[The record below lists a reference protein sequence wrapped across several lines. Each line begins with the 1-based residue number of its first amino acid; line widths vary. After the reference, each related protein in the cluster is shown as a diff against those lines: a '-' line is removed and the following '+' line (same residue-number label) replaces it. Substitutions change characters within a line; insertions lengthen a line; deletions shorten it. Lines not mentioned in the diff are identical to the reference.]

1 LLTSKAGKNCNLK
14 NVHRFLLDLRE
25 QRTRIED
32 LFQLGKISMES
43 YDRRIAEI
51 DEKQKTAMEQSTAAE
66 MRNAKRNQVM
76 NLLLSTLSQQAQHL
90 PHWLQHANPSEV
102 NTVLHALFERII
114 LHGDTI
120 ELVFWE

>member
-1 LLTSKAGKNCNLK
+1 
-14 NVHRFLLDLRE
+14 
-25 QRTRIED
+25 
-32 LFQLGKISMES
+32 MES

-102 NTVLHALFERII
+102 NTVLHALFEKII